1 MKEQQQQVYRPDP
14 QLVQLQM
21 QFAQALQE
29 AQRKAATAVNIR
41 ATEAMKDHIL
51 PLIEMSTALALGGQQ
66 DLANYM
72 RALAAAE
79 AQREVILGLDPDTCD
94 DFTAELQNVE
104 AALKAALHLAA
115 GDTNLLGQLQKAL
128 ESIDD
133 LKEAVN
139 DMAIDV
145 DADDEE
151 EAEEEADEEDD
162 EDSDEPLKI
171 EG

>member
-1 MKEQQQQVYRPDP
+1 VKEQPQQVYRPDP

-29 AQRKAATAVNIR
+29 AQRKAITSVNIR
-41 ATEAMKDHIL
+41 TVEAMKDHLL
-51 PLIEMSTALALGGQQ
+51 PLIEMSAALTLGGQQ

-72 RALAAAE
+72 RALAANE
-79 AQREVILGLDPDTCD
+79 EPEVLLGLDPDTVD
-94 DFTAELQNVE
+94 DFTAELHNVE
-104 AALKAALHLAA
+104 IALKAALHLAA
-115 GDTNLLGQLQKAL
+115 NDTNLLGQLQKAL

-139 DMAIDV
+139 DMAVDV
-145 DADDEE
+145 DSDSGEE
-151 EAEEEADEEDD
+151 EAEEEAEDDEEDT
-162 EDSDEPLKI
+162 DEPLKI

>member
-1 MKEQQQQVYRPDP
+1 VKEQQQQVYQPDQ

-29 AQRKAATAVNIR
+29 AQRKTVQVNR
-41 ATEAMKDHIL
+41 ATEVMQQLL

-72 RALAAAE
+72 RALAAA
-79 AQREVILGLDPDTCD
+79 APPEVIVGLDSDTAD
-94 DFTAELQNVE
+94 DFIAELQTVE

-115 GDTNLLGQLQKAL
+115 GDTNLLGQIQKAL
-128 ESIDD
+128 GSIDD

-139 DMAIDV
+139 DMAVDV
-145 DADDEE
+145 DADSGEE
-151 EAEEEADEEDD
+151 EAEEEEDEEED
-162 EDSDEPLKI
+162 DSDEPLKI

>member
-1 MKEQQQQVYRPDP
+1 VKEQQQQVYRPDP

-21 QFAQALQE
+21 QFAHALQE
-29 AQRKAATAVNIR
+29 AQRKAATSVNIR
-41 ATEAMKDHIL
+41 AVEAMKDHLL
-51 PLIEMSTALALGGQQ
+51 PLIEMTVALTLGGQQ

-72 RALAAAE
+72 RALAASE
-79 AQREVILGLDPDTCD
+79 QPEVMLGLDPDTVD
-94 DFTAELQNVE
+94 DFTAELQNIE

-115 GDTNLLGQLQKAL
+115 SDTNLLGQLQKAL

-139 DMAIDV
+139 DMALDV
-145 DADDEE
+145 DANSDEE
-151 EAEEEADEEDD
+151 EAEEEEEDD
-162 EDSDEPLKI
+162 EEDSDEPLKI